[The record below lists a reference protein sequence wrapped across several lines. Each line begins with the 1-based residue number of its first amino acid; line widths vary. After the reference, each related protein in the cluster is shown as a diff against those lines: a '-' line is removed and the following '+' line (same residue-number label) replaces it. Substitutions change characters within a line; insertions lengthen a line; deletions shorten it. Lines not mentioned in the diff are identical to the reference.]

1 MKEKTG
7 QLGKVKGPG
16 NKLLIIVNQG
26 RQRLGAT
33 GQWVGEIRAYLIDG
47 SAEQPPQRARA
58 QSPALGPFAEDGVLH
73 SGTGLQS
80 AVKVQ
85 WRHAPL

>member
-7 QLGKVKGPG
+7 QLGKVPG
-16 NKLLIIVNQG
+16 NKLSMIVNQG

-33 GQWVGEIRAYLIDG
+33 DRTVGWRNSRLSDG
-47 SAEQPPQRARA
+47 SAEAPKGKGAEPR
-58 QSPALGPFAEDGVLH
+58 SGDLFADGKTV
-73 SGTGLQS
+73 SCTVGQGF
-80 AVKVQ
+80 KVQ